1 MKPPVSK
8 QYFALP
14 HGLWGL
20 VDAASHC
27 EALIAQHP
35 DAARREV
42 LMDAYK
48 RIEHNVA
55 LRLIDCYHEIEC
67 EVDAAL
73 QHGATEA
80 GDDGR

>member
-20 VDAASHC
+20 VDVAMHC
-27 EALIAQHP
+27 ESLIAQHP

-42 LMDAYK
+42 LLAAYK
-48 RIEHNVA
+48 RIEHNVS
-55 LRLIDCYHEIEC
+55 LQLLDSYHDIEC

-73 QHGATEA
+73 QHGATEV